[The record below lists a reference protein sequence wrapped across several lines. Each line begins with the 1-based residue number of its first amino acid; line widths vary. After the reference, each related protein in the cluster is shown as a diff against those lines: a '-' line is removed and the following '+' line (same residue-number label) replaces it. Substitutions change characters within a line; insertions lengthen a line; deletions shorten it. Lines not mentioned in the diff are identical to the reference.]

1 MMFTQ
6 AILMIVLFGHA
17 TAAFA
22 IPFVACL
29 KGRGGTPELSVAA
42 PAEAP

>member
-1 MMFTQ
+1 MFTQ
-6 AILMIVLFGHA
+6 AILKMLLFGHA

-29 KGRGGTPELSVAA
+29 NGRGGTTIEPSSSASA
-42 PAEAP
+42 GAS

>member
-6 AILMIVLFGHA
+6 AILTMVLFGHA
-17 TAAFA
+17 TAAFS

-29 KGRGGTPELSVAA
+29 KGRGGTTELSVAA
-42 PAEAP
+42 PAGAS